1 MALMAESQIAGLFM
15 TPEMYQR
22 QQMQADRQRAAE
34 YAQLAPEQR
43 AAMGFFSA
51 GQGLGRAAGTLLG
64 AQDPQLQRITE
75 QQQMLQGLD
84 VADPDSLMEAARRA
98 SQAGNVP
105 LAMQL
110 AQQAN
115 QANQARDAAEQR
127 RYQLAQLQEQERQR
141 RLTAAAQGV
150 AQGAVQMSPATI
162 QGLPVSENMP
172 LRDDEGNMMPGA
184 SPEALTLNID
194 AVAPLLAT
202 MGPAGAA
209 ALKGLVDAR
218 DAMLPKT
225 QVVPRDARLVD
236 PRTGRELVP
245 AAPKEAPRTNFGA
258 DAERFA
264 RELYNKGYGELTQTE
279 VAEVNKRIEE
289 KRVSAARASAPTVVM
304 PAQARAENAYAAQVG
319 KEIADR
325 DIKTI
330 DAASAVAQT
339 LPKMYETRQL
349 IETGNLNTGIL
360 AEVQQTIDR
369 ARKKFGDDKKAGKRV
384 TDTEYLNAL
393 LGSDVFPQISELG
406 IGARGLDTPAEREF
420 LRQVITGTIQMD
432 RETLKRMI
440 NFRIN
445 AAEKAVDGYNTRLN
459 AGEFEQFKRTTGR
472 ALAPIA
478 VNRPPAAND
487 PLGVRPK

>member
-1 MALMAESQIAGLFM
+1 MAESQIAGLFM

-84 VADPDSLMEAARRA
+84 VADPESLMEAARRA

-110 AQQAN
+110 AGRAQEVNANAALISQRERANNPLQAFIASGKYTPASIAAFAQSN
-115 QANQARDAAEQR
+115 NPADLVLATPERQPQSFGPDREAVSLELFDKPYANLAPEERTQVNAELKKPAAAPSFGAEREAIAVAEFGNTFANLTQPQQR
-127 RYQLAQLQEQERQR
+127 RVIELA
-141 RLTAAAQGV
+141 
-150 AQGAVQMSPATI
+150 
-162 QGLPVSENMP
+162 
-172 LRDDEGNMMPGA
+172 
-184 SPEALTLNID
+184 
-194 AVAPLLAT
+194 
-202 MGPAGAA
+202 
-209 ALKGLVDAR
+209 DAR
-218 DAMLPKT
+218 AT
-225 QVVPRDARLVD
+225 S
-236 PRTGRELVP
+236 T
-245 AAPKEAPRTNFGA
+245 
-258 DAERFA
+258 
-264 RELYNKGYGELTQTE
+264 
-279 VAEVNKRIEE
+279 
-289 KRVSAARASAPTVVM
+289 ARASAPTVVL
-304 PAQARAENAYAAQVG
+304 PAQARAENAYSAQVG
-319 KEIADR
+319 KDIATR
-325 DIKTI
+325 DISTI

-339 LPKMYETRQL
+339 LPKMYETRRL

-360 AEVQQTIDR
+360 AEVQQVIDR
-369 ARKKFGDDKKAGKRV
+369 ARTKFGDDKKAGKRV
-384 TDTEYLNAL
+384 TDTEYLNSL
-393 LGSDVFPQISELG
+393 LGSDVFPQISALG